1 MASRNINDL
10 LPCVRARAL
19 EFNRRCD
26 ESFFG
31 MSVTVQIVCTWR
43 DPAEQDCLYLQGR
56 ASIDVVNRARAIV
69 KLPPI
74 MMRENV
80 IRTNARPGMSA
91 HEYRC
96 AFDALAFESGRMIG
110 SGDHPIYNSIGAI
123 GEACGLEWS
132 GRWKRGPGKIV
143 EAAHFQYLGG
153 LTLADL
159 QKGKKPV

>member
-1 MASRNINDL
+1 MASRDINDL
-10 LPCVRARAL
+10 LPCVRARAM

-26 ESFFG
+26 EKFG
-31 MSVTVQIVCTWR
+31 TAITVQIVCTWR
-43 DPAEQDCLYLQGR
+43 DPREQECLHLQGR
-56 ASIDVVNRARAIV
+56 ASIDVVNRARALL

-80 IRTNARPGMSA
+80 IRTNARPGQSA

-96 AFDALAFESGRMIG
+96 AFDALAFEGGKMLRR
-110 SGDHPIYNSIGAI
+110 GDHPVYQVI
-123 GEACGLEWS
+123 GEIGESCGLEWS

-153 LTLADL
+153 LSIADL
-159 QKGKKPV
+159 QKGKTPV